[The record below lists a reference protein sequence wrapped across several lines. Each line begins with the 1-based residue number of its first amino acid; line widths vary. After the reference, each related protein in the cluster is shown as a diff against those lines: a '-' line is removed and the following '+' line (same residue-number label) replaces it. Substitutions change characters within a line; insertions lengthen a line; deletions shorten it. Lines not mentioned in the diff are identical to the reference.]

1 MTIALQRLKDEDA
14 RAFDLP
20 APGCQD
26 KDVLVQTQYA
36 VISSATDLS
45 IFVAVKSSLLRRALQ
60 RPEEFGKVLK
70 ALKRKAVGATY
81 HLVTGR
87 LEQDNAMG
95 YSSSRFVVN
104 KGKFALMNKYLDPRM
119 RVWA

>member
-1 MTIALQRLKDEDA
+1 MLNS
-14 RAFDLP
+14 
-20 APGCQD
+20 GCQD

-45 IFVAVKSSLLRRALQ
+45 TLVAAKSSLLRKALQ
-60 RPEEFGKVLK
+60 RPEEFGKVRK
-70 ALKRKAVGATY
+70 EFKRKAVAATY
-81 HLVTGR
+81 HLVTDW

-95 YSSSRFVVN
+95 YSSSGFVVN
-104 KGKFALMNKYLDPRM
+104 KGKIALMNKYLDPRM